1 MKKILFI
8 LTLLSTSAEAKDII
22 GDMLRIYAP
31 QPQVVYVIPLNN
43 GYAPQPI
50 APSISPSTYV
60 TPSNTWTPIVT
71 PTQTIDLSPNR

>member
-8 LTLLSTSAEAKDII
+8 LMLVSTSAEAKDII

-43 GYAPQPI
+43 GYTLQPI
-50 APSISPSTYV
+50 APSI
-60 TPSNTWTPIVT
+60 TPSIIVIFFRA
-71 PTQTIDLSPNR
+71 PKANV

>member
-8 LTLLSTSAEAKDII
+8 LMLVSTRAEAKDII

-60 TPSNTWTPIVT
+60 APSNTWTPIVT
-71 PTQTIDLSPNR
+71 PTPTIDLSPNK